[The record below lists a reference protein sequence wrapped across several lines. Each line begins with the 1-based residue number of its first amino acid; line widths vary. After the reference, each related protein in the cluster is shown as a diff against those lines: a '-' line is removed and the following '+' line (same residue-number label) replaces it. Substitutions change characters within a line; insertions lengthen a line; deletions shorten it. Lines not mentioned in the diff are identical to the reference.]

1 MTDYADNARAIIDG
15 NAYMVLGT
23 ADADGTPW
31 AAPVWFAVAAYRE
44 FVWVSKPGA
53 RHSRN
58 LAVRPQLG
66 IVIFDSTVAPGD
78 GVAVYL
84 EATAEELAGDEIDAG
99 LDVFAR
105 DSAAAGLKV
114 WTREDVVPPARH
126 RIYRATASAHFL
138 LDEHDERVPV
148 TLSA

>member
-1 MTDYADNARAIIDG
+1 M
-15 NAYMVLGT
+15 
-23 ADADGTPW
+23 
-31 AAPVWFAVAAYRE
+31 WFAVEGYRE

-84 EATAEELAGDEIDAG
+84 EATAEELTGDEIDAG
-99 LDVFAR
+99 LEVFAR
-105 DSAAAGLKV
+105 DSEAAGLKV

-138 LDEHDERVPV
+138 LDERDERVPV
-148 TLSA
+148 TLSG